1 VVDTSGRVL
10 GEVAAAETLTIGQR
24 KGLDIGGGAGP
35 RYVIDVDLGAER
47 VVLGD
52 AADLLVAETTLTQM
66 VWQNQPR
73 VGEFLAQTSAHGEAL
88 PARITADLRVVWE
101 TPHRRVAPGQSVVL
115 YEDDTVVGGGIAV
128 RET

>member
-1 VVDTSGRVL
+1 
-10 GEVAAAETLTIGQR
+10 
-24 KGLDIGGGAGP
+24 
-35 RYVIDVDLGAER
+35 
-47 VVLGD
+47 
-52 AADLLVAETTLTQM
+52 
-66 VWQNQPR
+66 